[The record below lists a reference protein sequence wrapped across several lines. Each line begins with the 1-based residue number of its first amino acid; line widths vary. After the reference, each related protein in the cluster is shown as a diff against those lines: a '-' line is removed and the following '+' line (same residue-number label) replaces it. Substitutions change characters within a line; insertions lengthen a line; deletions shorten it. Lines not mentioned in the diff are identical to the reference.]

1 MKYQRFTPSGG
12 KNIGIGKSEFV
23 TKTQFLNTRKD
34 IFLIIMKQKGL
45 TGSRLTFH
53 SITGNAKIFQTVALN
68 FCFFDVL
75 KLKCSND
82 WLFFSFSIMTYI

>member
-1 MKYQRFTPSGG
+1 MNSVKWKNPSLKYQRFTPSGG

-45 TGSRLTFH
+45 TGSAVNRF
-53 SITGNAKIFQTVALN
+53 KIDLA
-68 FCFFDVL
+68 FFKPSHWIFVFL
-75 KLKCSND
+75 M
-82 WLFFSFSIMTYI
+82 F